1 MLYCQRDC
9 CRHNSKSCNN
19 GMMYYSDQEPP
30 SFFLKY
36 ILVKV
41 FSSENVDGEVG
52 KYVHF
57 HVEKSLDGDISPPQ
71 STDLLLCFRLCCSS
85 MSTHNVGQNWQALT
99 ILSTCSSHILILN
112 LSNINNLI
120 PPRCCEL

>member
-36 ILVKV
+36 IKV
-41 FSSENVDGEVG
+41 FSSSENVDGEVG